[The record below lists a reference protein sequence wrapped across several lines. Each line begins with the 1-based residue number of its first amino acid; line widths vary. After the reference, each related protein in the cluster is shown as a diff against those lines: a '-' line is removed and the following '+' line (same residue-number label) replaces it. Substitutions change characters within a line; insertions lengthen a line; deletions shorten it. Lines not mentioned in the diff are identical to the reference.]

1 MRKYIFIFMLILG
14 AMPVWAQLTASEAFA
29 SAPQGVFPLLDKNT
43 RLDMVDYYRNGMSTA
58 SQNSLDGRSMITE
71 MTPESIT
78 VKITDSSAAQLA
90 VLTSPKGQ
98 IIALINT
105 VATPGLD
112 SNIRFYD
119 SEWRLLDG
127 SGIFS
132 KPDWKEWMTA
142 AGQENSDEVT
152 MQVPFMLSSYRIDPV
167 TSRLTLT
174 NNLSR
179 FLDKEVY
186 ESLSSYLRPSL
197 TYDWTGKKF
206 VLQK

>member
-1 MRKYIFIFMLILG
+1 
-14 AMPVWAQLTASEAFA
+14 
-29 SAPQGVFPLLDKNT
+29 
-43 RLDMVDYYRNGMSTA
+43 MVDYYRNGMSTA

-78 VKITDSSAAQLA
+78 VKMTDSSAAQLA